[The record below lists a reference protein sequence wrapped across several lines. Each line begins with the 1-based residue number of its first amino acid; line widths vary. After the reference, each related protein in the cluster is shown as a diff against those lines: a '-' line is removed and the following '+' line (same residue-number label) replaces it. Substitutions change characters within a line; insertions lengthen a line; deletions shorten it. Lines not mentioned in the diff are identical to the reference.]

1 MDEVDEDQESPEV
14 TQVTKIKTFK
24 RRWLILFIFTFATF
38 GNGCL
43 YTSLAAMSK
52 TMSMYYD
59 KNSST
64 IDWLDNCFMLIS
76 IFTSIPSAYFMEC
89 YGLRLSVILMT
100 SLNTLCGCLHLA
112 GLNSHGF
119 VFIMLGQIFAA
130 LAFSFVMQIPA
141 ALSAQWFSND
151 ERSKATS
158 IGFFANLIGV
168 AIGFVQPTNMVKD
181 SSSKYTV
188 KRELLK
194 FYVSQLIFLVVTLL
208 LVYMSFEDKPPCP
221 PSYSVSIRRGSSV
234 CNTATFWKYVKM
246 LVGDVSFN
254 LHMHAVG
261 IYYGMYV
268 FIQTTLNEFLHSNL
282 KQVDIGWIGSL
293 FTFTGIVGILLCS
306 FITDQWKCYKLVS
319 ILLLL
324 GTLCCWI
331 MLVIFRKEMVSFG
344 VWMVFFGIFGLF
356 SIAMVPN
363 GIEQGIEIT
372 YPVPEGTSSAFIV
385 ITGNLYGFILVLFL
399 GAWINNGKIMLSC
412 CISLLAYLA
421 SFLFVCITKTRLKRE
436 EAEEQNKNFV
446 CGIGINTEI
455 NDVLG

>member
-1 MDEVDEDQESPEV
+1 MEEVDEDQEAPEV
-14 TQVTKIKTFK
+14 TRFTKIKTFK
-24 RRWLILFIFTFATF
+24 RRWFILFIFTLATF

-43 YTSLAAMSK
+43 YTSLAAMNK
-52 TMSMYYD
+52 TMSTYYD
-59 KNSST
+59 KNPST
-64 IDWLDNCFMLIS
+64 VDWVGNCFMLIS
-76 IFTSIPSAYFMEC
+76 IFTSIPSAYFMEY
-89 YGLRLSVILMT
+89 YGLRLSMILT
-100 SLNTLCGCLHLA
+100 ASLNALCGCLHLA

-119 VFIMLGQIFAA
+119 VFIMLGQIFAG

-141 ALSAQWFSND
+141 ELSAQWFSND

-181 SSSKYTV
+181 SSSKHIV

-208 LVYMSFEDKPPCP
+208 LVYMSFEDKPPYP
-221 PSYSVSIRRGSSV
+221 PSCSVSIRRGSSV
-234 CNTATFWKYVKM
+234 HSTAAFWKYMKM
-246 LVGDVSFN
+246 LVGDLSFN
-254 LHMHAVG
+254 LHMHGVG

-268 FIQTTLNEFLHSNL
+268 FLQTTLNELLHSSL
-282 KQVDIGWIGSL
+282 KQVDIGWIGFT

-306 FITDQWKCYKLVS
+306 FITDQWKCYKLIS

-331 MLVIFRKEMVSFG
+331 MLVIFKKEMLSFG
-344 VWMVFFGIFGLF
+344 VLMIFFGFFGLF
-356 SIAMVPN
+356 SVAMVPN
-363 GIEQGIEIT
+363 GIEQGVEMT

-399 GAWINNGKIMLSC
+399 GAWIDNGKIMLSC
-412 CISLLAYLA
+412 YIGLGAYLA
-421 SFLFVCITKTRLKRE
+421 SFIFVCISKTRLKRE

-446 CGIGINTEI
+446 CGIGNTEI
-455 NDVLG
+455 NNVLG

>member
-1 MDEVDEDQESPEV
+1 MEEVDEDQEAPEV
-14 TQVTKIKTFK
+14 TRFTKIKTFK
-24 RRWLILFIFTFATF
+24 RRWFILFIFTLATF

-43 YTSLAAMSK
+43 YTSLAAMNK
-52 TMSMYYD
+52 TMSTYYD
-59 KNSST
+59 KNPST
-64 IDWLDNCFMLIS
+64 VDWVGNCFMLIS
-76 IFTSIPSAYFMEC
+76 IFASIPSAYFMEY
-89 YGLRLSVILMT
+89 YGLRLSMILT
-100 SLNTLCGCLHLA
+100 ASLNALCGCLHLA

-119 VFIMLGQIFAA
+119 VFIMLGQIFAG

-141 ALSAQWFSND
+141 ELSAQWFSND

-181 SSSKYTV
+181 SSSNYIV

-208 LVYMSFEDKPPCP
+208 LVYMSFEDKPPYP
-221 PSYSVSIRRGSSV
+221 PSCSVSIHRGSSV
-234 CNTATFWKYVKM
+234 HSTAAFWKYVKM
-246 LVGDVSFN
+246 LVGDLSFN
-254 LHMHAVG
+254 LHMHGVG

-268 FIQTTLNEFLHSNL
+268 FLQTTLNDLLHSSL
-282 KQVDIGWIGSL
+282 KQVDIGWIGFT

-306 FITDQWKCYKLVS
+306 IITDQWKCYKLIS

-331 MLVIFRKEMVSFG
+331 MLVIFKKEMLSFG
-344 VWMVFFGIFGLF
+344 VLMIFFGFFGLF
-356 SIAMVPN
+356 SVAMVPN
-363 GIEQGIEIT
+363 GIEQGVEMT

-385 ITGNLYGFILVLFL
+385 ITGNFYGFILVLFL
-399 GAWINNGKIMLSC
+399 GAWIDNGKVMLSC
-412 CISLLAYLA
+412 YIGLGAYLA
-421 SFLFVCITKTRLKRE
+421 SFIFVCISKTRLKRE

-446 CGIGINTEI
+446 CGIGNTEI
-455 NDVLG
+455 NNVLG

>member
-1 MDEVDEDQESPEV
+1 MEEVDEDQEAPEV
-14 TQVTKIKTFK
+14 TRFTKIKTFK
-24 RRWLILFIFTFATF
+24 RRWFILFIFTLATF

-43 YTSLAAMSK
+43 YTSLAAMNK
-52 TMSMYYD
+52 TMSTYYD
-59 KNSST
+59 KNPST
-64 IDWLDNCFMLIS
+64 VDWVGNCFMLIS
-76 IFTSIPSAYFMEC
+76 IFTSIPSAYFMEY
-89 YGLRLSVILMT
+89 YGLRLSMILT
-100 SLNTLCGCLHLA
+100 ASLNALCGCLHLA

-119 VFIMLGQIFAA
+119 VFIMLGQIFAG

-141 ALSAQWFSND
+141 ELSAQWFSND

-181 SSSKYTV
+181 SSSNYIV

-208 LVYMSFEDKPPCP
+208 LVYMSFEDKPPYP
-221 PSYSVSIRRGSSV
+221 PSCSVSIHRGSSV
-234 CNTATFWKYVKM
+234 HSTAAFWKYMKM
-246 LVGDVSFN
+246 LVGDLSFN
-254 LHMHAVG
+254 LHMHGVG

-268 FIQTTLNEFLHSNL
+268 FLQTTLNDLLHSSL
-282 KQVDIGWIGSL
+282 KQVDIGWIGFT

-306 FITDQWKCYKLVS
+306 IITDQWKCYKLIS

-331 MLVIFRKEMVSFG
+331 MLVIFKKEMLSFG
-344 VWMVFFGIFGLF
+344 VLMIFFGFFGLF
-356 SIAMVPN
+356 SVAMVPN
-363 GIEQGIEIT
+363 GIEQGVEMT

-385 ITGNLYGFILVLFL
+385 ITGNFYGFILVLFL
-399 GAWINNGKIMLSC
+399 GAWIDNGKVMLSC
-412 CISLLAYLA
+412 YIGLGAYLA
-421 SFLFVCITKTRLKRE
+421 SFIFVCISKTRLKRE

-446 CGIGINTEI
+446 CGIGNTEI
-455 NDVLG
+455 NNVLG

>member
-1 MDEVDEDQESPEV
+1 MEEVDEDQEAPEV
-14 TQVTKIKTFK
+14 TRFTKIKTFK
-24 RRWLILFIFTFATF
+24 RRWFILFIFTLATF

-43 YTSLAAMSK
+43 YTSLAAINK
-52 TMSMYYD
+52 TISTYYD
-59 KNSST
+59 KNPST
-64 IDWLDNCFMLIS
+64 VDWVGNCFMLIS
-76 IFTSIPSAYFMEC
+76 IFTSIPSAYFMEY
-89 YGLRLSVILMT
+89 YGLRLSMILT
-100 SLNTLCGCLHLA
+100 ASLNALCGCLHLA

-119 VFIMLGQIFAA
+119 VFIMLGQIFAG

-141 ALSAQWFSND
+141 ELSAQWFSND

-181 SSSKYTV
+181 SSSNYIV

-208 LVYMSFEDKPPCP
+208 LVYMSFEDKPPYP
-221 PSYSVSIRRGSSV
+221 PSCSVSIRRGSSV
-234 CNTATFWKYVKM
+234 HSTAAFWKYMKM
-246 LVGDVSFN
+246 LVGDLSFN
-254 LHMHAVG
+254 LHMHGVG

-268 FIQTTLNEFLHSNL
+268 FLQTTLNDLLHSSL
-282 KQVDIGWIGSL
+282 KQVDIGWIGFT

-306 FITDQWKCYKLVS
+306 IITDQWKCYKLIS

-331 MLVIFRKEMVSFG
+331 MLVIFKKEMLSFG
-344 VWMVFFGIFGLF
+344 VLMIFFGFFGLF
-356 SIAMVPN
+356 SVAMVPN
-363 GIEQGIEIT
+363 GIEQGVEMT

-385 ITGNLYGFILVLFL
+385 ITGNLYGFILVLLL
-399 GAWINNGKIMLSC
+399 GAWIDNGKIMLSC
-412 CISLLAYLA
+412 YIGLGAYLA
-421 SFLFVCITKTRLKRE
+421 SFIFVCISKTRLKRE

-446 CGIGINTEI
+446 CGIGNTEI
-455 NDVLG
+455 NNVLG

>member
-14 TQVTKIKTFK
+14 RQVTKIETFK
-24 RRWLILFIFTFATF
+24 RRWMILFIFTIATF

-43 YTSLAAMSK
+43 YMSLTAINK

-64 IDWLDNCFMLIS
+64 IDWLGNCFMLIS
-76 IFTSIPSAYFMEC
+76 IFTSIPSAYFMER
-89 YGLRLSVILMT
+89 YGLRLSMILT
-100 SLNTLCGCLHLA
+100 TCLHLA

-168 AIGFVQPTNMVKD
+168 AIGFVQPTNMIKD
-181 SSSKYTV
+181 SSTKYIV

-234 CNTATFWKYVKM
+234 CNAAAFWKYVKM
-246 LVGDVSFN
+246 LVGDLSFN
-254 LHMHAVG
+254 LHMHGVG

-268 FIQTTLNEFLHSNL
+268 FIQTTLNEHLTL
-282 KQVDIGWIGSL
+282 KQVDIGWIGFL

-306 FITDQWKCYKLVS
+306 FITDQWRCYKLVS
-319 ILLLL
+319 IFLLL

-331 MLVIFRKEMVSFG
+331 MLVIFKKKMLSFG
-344 VWMVFFGIFGLF
+344 VWMMFFGIFGLF
-356 SIAMVPN
+356 SVALVPN
-363 GIEQGIEIT
+363 GIEHGVEIT
-372 YPVPEGTSSAFIV
+372 YPVPEGISSAFIV
-385 ITGNLYGFILVLFL
+385 ITGNLYGFIFVLFL
-399 GAWINNGKIMLSC
+399 GTWIDNGKIMLSC
-412 CISLLAYLA
+412 YISLVAYLA
-421 SFLFVCITKTRLKRE
+421 SFVFVCIAKTRLKRE

>member
-1 MDEVDEDQESPEV
+1 MEEVDEDQEAPEV
-14 TQVTKIKTFK
+14 TRFTKIKTFK
-24 RRWLILFIFTFATF
+24 RRWFILFIFTLATF

-43 YTSLAAMSK
+43 YTSLAAMNK
-52 TMSMYYD
+52 TMSTYYD
-59 KNSST
+59 KNPST
-64 IDWLDNCFMLIS
+64 VDWVGNCFMLIS
-76 IFTSIPSAYFMEC
+76 IFTSIPSAYFMEY
-89 YGLRLSVILMT
+89 YGLRLSMILT
-100 SLNTLCGCLHLA
+100 ASLNALCGCLHLA

-119 VFIMLGQIFAA
+119 VFIMLGQIFAG

-141 ALSAQWFSND
+141 ELSAQWFSND

-181 SSSKYTV
+181 SSSNYIV

-208 LVYMSFEDKPPCP
+208 LVYMSFEDKPPYP
-221 PSYSVSIRRGSSV
+221 PSCSVSIHRGSSV
-234 CNTATFWKYVKM
+234 HSTAAFWKYVKM
-246 LVGDVSFN
+246 LVGDLSFN
-254 LHMHAVG
+254 LHMHGVG

-268 FIQTTLNEFLHSNL
+268 FLQTTLNDLLHSSL
-282 KQVDIGWIGSL
+282 KQVDIGWIGFT

-306 FITDQWKCYKLVS
+306 IITDQWKCYKLIS

-331 MLVIFRKEMVSFG
+331 MLVIFKKEMLSFG
-344 VWMVFFGIFGLF
+344 VLMIFFGFFGLF
-356 SIAMVPN
+356 SVAMVPN
-363 GIEQGIEIT
+363 GIEQGVEMT

-385 ITGNLYGFILVLFL
+385 ITGNFYGFILVLFL
-399 GAWINNGKIMLSC
+399 GAWIDNGKVMLSC
-412 CISLLAYLA
+412 YIGLGAYLA
-421 SFLFVCITKTRLKRE
+421 SFIFVCISKTRLKRE

-446 CGIGINTEI
+446 CGIGNTEI
-455 NDVLG
+455 NNVLG

>member
-1 MDEVDEDQESPEV
+1 MEEVDKDQEAPEV
-14 TQVTKIKTFK
+14 TRFTKIKTFK
-24 RRWLILFIFTFATF
+24 RRWFILFIFTLATF

-43 YTSLAAMSK
+43 YTSLAAMNK
-52 TMSMYYD
+52 TMSTYYD
-59 KNSST
+59 KNPST
-64 IDWLDNCFMLIS
+64 VDWVGNCFMLIS
-76 IFTSIPSAYFMEC
+76 IFTSIPSAYFMEY
-89 YGLRLSVILMT
+89 YGLRLSMILT
-100 SLNTLCGCLHLA
+100 VSLNALCGCLHLA

-119 VFIMLGQIFAA
+119 VFIMLGQIFAG

-141 ALSAQWFSND
+141 ELSAQWFSND

-181 SSSKYTV
+181 SSSNYIV

-208 LVYMSFEDKPPCP
+208 LVYMSFEDKPPYP
-221 PSYSVSIRRGSSV
+221 PSCSVSIRRGSSV
-234 CNTATFWKYVKM
+234 HSTAAFWKYMKM
-246 LVGDVSFN
+246 LVGDLSFN
-254 LHMHAVG
+254 LHMHGVG

-268 FIQTTLNEFLHSNL
+268 FLQTTLNDLLHSSL
-282 KQVDIGWIGSL
+282 KQVDIGWIGFT

-306 FITDQWKCYKLVS
+306 FITDQWKCYKLIS

-331 MLVIFRKEMVSFG
+331 MLVIFKKEMLSFG
-344 VWMVFFGIFGLF
+344 VLMIFFGFFGLF
-356 SIAMVPN
+356 SVAMVPN
-363 GIEQGIEIT
+363 GIEQGVEMT

-385 ITGNLYGFILVLFL
+385 ITGNFYGFILVLFL
-399 GAWINNGKIMLSC
+399 GAWIDNGKVMLSC
-412 CISLLAYLA
+412 YIGLGAYLA
-421 SFLFVCITKTRLKRE
+421 SFIFVCISKTRLKRE

-446 CGIGINTEI
+446 CGIGNTEI
-455 NDVLG
+455 NNVLG

>member
-1 MDEVDEDQESPEV
+1 MEEVDEDQEAPEV
-14 TQVTKIKTFK
+14 TRFTKIKTFK
-24 RRWLILFIFTFATF
+24 RRWFILFIFTLATF

-43 YTSLAAMSK
+43 YTSLAAMNK

-59 KNSST
+59 KNPST
-64 IDWLDNCFMLIS
+64 VDWVGNCFMLIS
-76 IFTSIPSAYFMEC
+76 IFTSIPSAYFMEY
-89 YGLRLSVILMT
+89 YGLRLSMILT
-100 SLNTLCGCLHLA
+100 ASLNALCGCLHLA

-119 VFIMLGQIFAA
+119 VFIMLGQIFAG

-141 ALSAQWFSND
+141 ELSAQWFSND

-181 SSSKYTV
+181 SSSNYIV

-208 LVYMSFEDKPPCP
+208 LVYMSFEDKPPYP
-221 PSYSVSIRRGSSV
+221 PSCSVSIRRGSSV
-234 CNTATFWKYVKM
+234 HSTAAFWKYMKM
-246 LVGDVSFN
+246 LVGDLSFN
-254 LHMHAVG
+254 LHMHGVG

-268 FIQTTLNEFLHSNL
+268 FLQTTLNELLHSSL
-282 KQVDIGWIGSL
+282 KQVDIGWIGFT

-306 FITDQWKCYKLVS
+306 IITDQWKCYKLIS

-331 MLVIFRKEMVSFG
+331 MLVIFKKEMLSFG
-344 VWMVFFGIFGLF
+344 VLMIFFGFFGLF
-356 SIAMVPN
+356 SVAMVPN
-363 GIEQGIEIT
+363 GIEQGVEMT

-385 ITGNLYGFILVLFL
+385 ITGNLYGFILVLLL
-399 GAWINNGKIMLSC
+399 GAWIDNGKIMLSC
-412 CISLLAYLA
+412 YIGLGAYLA
-421 SFLFVCITKTRLKRE
+421 SFIFVCISKTRLKRE

-446 CGIGINTEI
+446 CGIGNTEI
-455 NDVLG
+455 NNVLG